1 MKSYKKILI
10 GLGIVFVLVS
20 IAAWFFVNRMIT
32 KSFPEIDGELV
43 ISSLNQSVKI
53 YRDDFGIP
61 YIEAMN
67 ENDLFIGLGFVHA
80 QDRMWQM
87 DLLRRAGMGKLSEI
101 FGTKTIKFDMMF
113 RTIGIEELAKK
124 LFTES
129 SQQTQRICSSY
140 AKGIN
145 EFLRI
150 NKENYQIE
158 FDLLAYKPQKWEPW
172 QTFIMARLMAWEL
185 NMGWW
190 TDVVYGQLAEK
201 ISHEKLIQ
209 IIPEYPVDAPTIT
222 RSASAEGGGVR
233 SLYRAPSGDA
243 ELKKLSI
250 PTFKSARFIQN
261 YLADFYKLNISFRE
275 FMGWYDSQSGSNSWV
290 VSSRRSESGKPILAN
305 DPHLIYSLPSKWYIV
320 SLASPTLS
328 VSGVTIPGSP
338 GVVIGKNKELAW
350 GLTNLMLDDCDLFIE
365 SLDSTQTK
373 YLFNGYYKNLVTKLD
388 TIKVKDST
396 DVIFEIKHTHRGPI
410 INQANEF
417 SSDAKIDYALSMSWT
432 GYELSD
438 EVLTFYSISKA
449 RIYRDFKNALK
460 HFNAPAQNFL
470 CADIDGNIFYK
481 AAGKIPVRNNTLPLI
496 PKSGKISEFD
506 WKDFVHFEDLPE
518 VLNPTNGFIAT
529 NNNLPAHN
537 LSYYI
542 GTLWEPASR
551 AERIHELLT
560 SKEKFSTDDFMK
572 FQNDVVSPHA
582 QKVARYILNAFENA
596 EVKDKNLETALTY
609 FRNWNA
615 DMIQYDQTSGIY
627 NYFYSELL
635 RNTFIDEMGEEL
647 FKQFVFIGNIPHR
660 VILQLLSKE
669 YNEQIKAADSTGNG
683 QKHIPISWFDNINTE
698 KTETKEEIIRKSLVD
713 AISKLEKEFGND
725 PKYWQWGKIHQVK
738 FKHPFSGQSPIIDY
752 LVDIGSFEIG
762 GDQTTLLN
770 TSYKLSDPYD
780 NYLGPSMRQIVDLK
794 NIDSSFIIV
803 TSGQSGHIT
812 HENYSDQSRMWLKGN
827 YIQFNTSSGAYQ
839 KYKLLTLIPEK

>member
-1 MKSYKKILI
+1 MKPYKKVLI
-10 GLGIVFVLVS
+10 GLGIVFVLIS

-32 KSFPEIDGELV
+32 KSYPQMDGEITLPSV
-43 ISSLNQSVKI
+43 NQTVKI
-53 YRDDFGIP
+53 CRDDFGIP

-67 ENDLFIGLGFVHA
+67 EDDLFIGLGFVHA

-87 DLLRRAGMGKLSEI
+87 DLLRRAGMGRLSEI
-101 FGTKTIKFDMMF
+101 FGTKTIKFDKMF

-124 LFTES
+124 LFAES
-129 SQQTQRICSSY
+129 SQETKRICSSY

-150 NKENYQIE
+150 NKENYQLE
-158 FDLLAYKPQKWEPW
+158 FDLLAYKPEKWEPW

-190 TDVVYGQLAEK
+190 TDVVYAQLAEK
-201 ISHEKLIQ
+201 IPSEKLIQ
-209 IIPEYPVDAPTIT
+209 IIPEYPVDAPTIIK
-222 RSASAEGGGVR
+222 SAEFGVR
-233 SLYRAPSGDA
+233 NLSRALSRDA
-243 ELKKLSI
+243 ELKKLSL
-250 PTFKSARFIQN
+250 PRFNSVKSIHN
-261 YLADFYKLNISFRE
+261 HLSDFYELNVSFRE

-290 VSSRRSESGKPILAN
+290 VSSKRSESGKPILAN

-320 SLASPTLS
+320 SLSSPTLS

-373 YLFNGYYKNLVTKLD
+373 YFFNSEYKNLVIKSD
-388 TIKVKDST
+388 TIRVKDSA
-396 DVIFEIKHTHRGPI
+396 DVIFKIKKAHRGPI
-410 INQANEF
+410 IDQANEF
-417 SSDAKIDYALSMSWT
+417 SNEAKIDNTLSMSWT

-438 EVLTFYSISKA
+438 EVLTFYKISKA
-449 RIYRDFKNALK
+449 RNYRDFKNALK

-470 CADIDGNIFYK
+470 CADSDGNIFYK
-481 AAGKIPVRNNTLPLI
+481 AAGKIPLRNNPFPLI
-496 PKSGKISEFD
+496 PKNGETSEFD

-518 VLNPTNGFIAT
+518 VLNPANGFIAT

-551 AERIHELLT
+551 AERIQELLT
-560 SKEKFSTDDFMK
+560 SKEKFTTNDFIK

-582 QKVARYILNAFENA
+582 RKVARYILDAFENV

-609 FRNWNA
+609 FKNWNA
-615 DMIQYDQTSGIY
+615 EMNQYDQTSGIY

-635 RNTFIDEMGEEL
+635 KNTFVDEMGEEL
-647 FKQFVFIGNIPHR
+647 FKQFIFIGNVPHR
-660 VILQLLSKE
+660 VILQLLSKQ
-669 YNEQIKAADSTGNG
+669 YNEQSRTADSTIIHQN
-683 QKHIPISWFDNINTE
+683 PVSISWFDNINTDQ
-698 KTETKEEIIRKSLVD
+698 TETKEEIIRKSLVE
-713 AISKLEKEFGND
+713 AITKLENEFGDD
-725 PKYWQWGKIHQVK
+725 PRSWQWGKIHKVK
-738 FKHPFSGQSPIIDY
+738 FKHPFSGQSSIIDY
-752 LVDIGSFEIG
+752 LVDIGPFEIG
-762 GDQTTLLN
+762 GDQTTLNN
-770 TSYKLSDPYD
+770 TSFKFSEPYD
-780 NYLGPSMRQIVDLK
+780 NYLGPSMRQIVDLSK
-794 NIDSSFIIV
+794 IDSSLIIL

-812 HENYSDQSRMWLKGN
+812 HDNYSDQSRMWLKGK
-827 YIQFNTSSGAYQ
+827 YIQFNTSAKVYQ
-839 KYKLLTLIPEK
+839 KYKLLTLSPEK